1 MKYIK
6 RMAGFTLI
14 ELMIAVAIIALLA
27 GIALPAYQDHVR
39 RTRLQQAFAD
49 LSDFRVRLE
58 HFYQSNNN
66 YGDVTPG
73 RGCGFVG
80 AVQQM
85 TFPSAGGFDYACV
98 LTGGAAQA
106 YTLTATGTGNVAGH
120 VYTLDNTNQRRTVT
134 FRGANVPNRACWL
147 SRGNEC

>member
-1 MKYIK
+1 MKSTAHTK
-6 RMAGFTLI
+6 GFTLI
-14 ELMIAVAIIALLA
+14 ELMIAITVIGLLA
-27 GIALPAYQDHVR
+27 GIALPSYQEHVR
-39 RTRLQQAFAD
+39 RSRLQQAFAD
-49 LSDFRVRLE
+49 LLDFRVRLE

-80 AVQQM
+80 ATQQM
-85 TFPSAGGFDYACV
+85 TFPSAGGFNYACA

-120 VYTLDNTNQRRTVT
+120 VYTLDNTNQRQTVT
-134 FRGANVPNRACWL
+134 FKGANVVNRACWL

>member
-1 MKYIK
+1 MKLNS
-6 RMAGFTLI
+6 RDQGFTLI
-14 ELMIAVAIIALLA
+14 ELMIAVAVVAILA
-27 GIALPAYQDHVR
+27 GIALPSYQDHVR
-39 RTRLQQAFAD
+39 RSRLQQAFAD

-80 AVQQM
+80 AAQQM
-85 TFPSAGGFDYACV
+85 TFPAADGFNYVCA
-98 LTGGAAQA
+98 LTGGAAQG
-106 YTLTATGTGNVAGH
+106 YTLTATGVGNAAGH
-120 VYTLDNTNQRRTVT
+120 TYTLDNLNQRRTT
-134 FRGANVPNRACWL
+134 RFRGAVENRACWL